1 MEKTNITQLLVMS
14 PGGNKK
20 HRELGK
26 CSRGRPHLLSEFPEK
41 YPGCKGLIKA
51 GRGLKSVEQRFVV
64 EETAWE
70 IRSRKEKAAW

>member
-1 MEKTNITQLLVMS
+1 MEKTNITQILVMS

-20 HRELGK
+20 HRAMEVQQ
-26 CSRGRPHLLSEFPEK
+26 GRPHLLSEFSEK

-51 GRGLKSVEQRFVV
+51 GRGLKSVEQRLVA